1 MLKTLDM
8 VMQIKWRSR
17 TQKTCCQLRTNAC
30 SNTDAKRYQNNSLL
44 SLHCAVSN
52 DQNSF
57 SVYVKNTCKL
67 EARQSVS
74 VAHPLIPV
82 AA

>member
-17 TQKTCCQLRTNAC
+17 TQKTCYYAVNYGQTHAA
-30 SNTDAKRYQNNSLL
+30 TRYQNNSLL

-57 SVYVKNTCKL
+57 SVYVKNICKL

-74 VAHPLIPV
+74 VAHPLILV